1 MKTSLVDSL
10 KKKVQICLHMIYLN
24 PQCKCLSVM
33 EIWGYWCYYCVV
45 IETDITGILLIALYV
60 FHNSM

>member
-1 MKTSLVDSL
+1 
-10 KKKVQICLHMIYLN
+10 
-24 PQCKCLSVM
+24 M